1 MARPSSSSA
10 GAPESRAASIAPKAK
25 RALYRWLPPDRIAIA
40 VRTAIA
46 AMVALAIGAA
56 LPDGLSDYA
65 YAAPL
70 GAFITVGTTF
80 FTIARAALQQALGLV
95 LGAALGM
102 AMLWIDIPALAKI
115 GIIGA
120 VGVVLQ
126 GAATLGIGASVVP
139 VVAVLVILF
148 GGADPDGYATGY
160 VGQFTLGLV
169 VGVLVNAL
177 ARPPLWDREAHRRI
191 NSAVLE
197 LAERFEELADTLR
210 GEWPPEREDWAGWGA
225 ELEGWVDALAD
236 DVREARESRRL
247 NPRAKFRPHDVERDA
262 EAVAAL
268 RAVVHRAIDVLDA
281 LSSAAWAEPVAVSI
295 DEAERQVA
303 ADAIDALAAHLRA
316 WEELDGIE
324 QASDASA
331 KAIDALYEEA
341 VTRARPESGLAA
353 VVFALRAIR
362 SRIDREAASAASQ
375 VQSP

>member
-1 MARPSSSSA
+1 MARASSSSA
-10 GAPESRAASIAPKAK
+10 DAPDAPDAAKASVAPKAK

-46 AMVALAIGAA
+46 AMVALAIGAV
-56 LPDGLSDYA
+56 LPGGLSDYA

-95 LGAALGM
+95 LGAALGL
-102 AMLWIDIPALAKI
+102 AMLSIEIPALAKI

-126 GAATLGIGASVVP
+126 GAATLGVGAGVVP

-148 GGADPDGYATGY
+148 GGADPDGYAIGY
-160 VGQFTLGLV
+160 VGQFTLGLA

-191 NSAVLE
+191 NTAVLE
-197 LAERFEELADTLR
+197 LADRFDELAETLR
-210 GEWPPEREDWAGWGA
+210 GDWPPEREDWAAWGP
-225 ELEGWVDALAD
+225 ELEGRVEALSD
-236 DVREARESRRL
+236 DVREGRESRRL
-247 NPRAKFRPHDVERDA
+247 NPRARRHPHDVEHDA
-262 EAVAAL
+262 QAVAAL
-268 RAVVHRAIDVLDA
+268 RAVVHRSAEALDA
-281 LSSAAWAEPVAVSI
+281 LSGAAWSTPVEVKTDA
-295 DEAERQVA
+295 DERRLA
-303 ADAIDALAAHLRA
+303 ADAVEALAAHLRA
-316 WEELDGIE
+316 WEELDGVE

-331 KAIDALYEEA
+331 QAIDALYEQA
-341 VTRARPESGLAA
+341 VTRAQPESGLAA

-362 SRIDREAASAASQ
+362 SRIDREAAAWQPS
-375 VQSP
+375 